1 MLVTARFPQRIIQ
14 FLSKLRH
21 SEDMNTLRIFLTL
34 CMLSILVACGG
45 TSGPVTVQ
53 PVAAFA
59 SLDQSAQDLI
69 EVYDEVAFTA
79 PNALPTSDNA
89 AYAGFLGATIYNNLG
104 NKVTRVVGQ
113 AAITLNFGASN
124 ITATGGIGNFVDET
138 EGAVQGVL
146 TLSQATLNRNGD
158 PNVDPTFVAQATGL
172 LRWPSAL
179 SRNIDVVLEGDLRGT
194 DHAALGGEVLGQ
206 HSATGGNGQVVGS
219 FILAR

>member
-89 AYAGFLGATIYNNLG
+89 AYAGFLGATIYNN
-104 NKVTRVVGQ
+104 
-113 AAITLNFGASN
+113 FGASN

-179 SRNIDVVLEGDLRGT
+179 SRNID
-194 DHAALGGEVLGQ
+194 EVLGQ